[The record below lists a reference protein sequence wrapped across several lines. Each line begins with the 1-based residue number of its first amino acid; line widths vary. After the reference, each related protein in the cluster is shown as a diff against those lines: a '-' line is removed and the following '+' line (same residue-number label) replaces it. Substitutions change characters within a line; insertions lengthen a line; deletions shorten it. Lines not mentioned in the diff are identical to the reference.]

1 MKKLWSVFTD
11 NMDKCIFTGSWV
23 VERHHI
29 FGGSNRK
36 KSEKYGLLIP
46 ICNECH
52 REVHDAPDQEL
63 NKKLKANAQADFM
76 MDHTYAEWMK
86 QFDRNYM

>member
-1 MKKLWSVFTD
+1 MELKSIMTNDWEHCFV
-11 NMDKCIFTGSWV
+11 CGRQRQQV
-23 VERHHI
+23 HHVI
-29 FGGSNRK
+29 GGAYRK
-36 KSEKYGLLIP
+36 KSEKYGLIIP